1 MDTHPPKLLVIFPI
15 YTPKEYRRHLT
26 AMDDA
31 LVVHQRADGRFQLE
45 LRPMVKLTTKGQR
58 SYGAML
64 RQLAADLEAGFRV
77 VIVDRDQYLGDLER
91 LAREHATDKDREA
104 IERAAQVVATRTRH
118 QILDS
123 LFKAPAEY
131 LFGRM
136 LLSQRE
142 RRTKVRKGEQAGLN
156 MMHGVPTPRS
166 EQLWHS
172 LRHQWCGPREN
183 AAGRIAWEKWCHAN
197 RPDMPRTDAA

>member
-1 MDTHPPKLLVIFPI
+1 MDTHPPKLLVIFPM

-26 AMDDA
+26 AVDDA
-31 LVVHQRADGRFQLE
+31 LVVHQRVEGRFQLE
-45 LRPMVKLTTKGQR
+45 LRPMVKFAVRGAR

-64 RQLAADLEAGFRV
+64 RQFAADLEADYRV

-104 IERAAQVVATRTRH
+104 IERAAQVIAERTRH

-136 LLSQRE
+136 LLSERE
-142 RRTKVRKGEQAGLN
+142 RRTKVRKGEQAGLS
-156 MMHGVPTPRS
+156 MMFGVPTPRS
-166 EQLWHS
+166 ELLWHS
-172 LRHQWCGPREN
+172 LRHQWCGPRGN
-183 AAGRIAWEKWCHAN
+183 AAGRTAWEKWCGAN
-197 RPDMPRTDAA
+197 RPAMPKADAA